1 MIVIKSE
8 PTFAKVKIRSSLYEG
23 DVHVVRYGPD
33 VFRCY
38 GRSGTKNPNNSFLWN
53 TSKSILILQDIIALL
68 YRGDG
73 RCAALQW
80 RSRQVLWRQCQATV
94 SPRATG
100 ACSEK
105 TELMD
110 HLMAFHCHIYYLG
123 SISLNGMKA
132 SMDMSTWMKRMNMNI
147 ENIEHKINKYREVTK
162 YISNFSV
169 EFRCAEG
176 KTIHKF
182 SFFFLSSD
190 WVEMEGNSQYCV
202 IHLQTCQRSR
212 NCLRSEDGERVFTGE
227 RGPPTPLCRSQTS
240 PQPEDV
246 NAAENLERT
255 KPWQ

>member
-1 MIVIKSE
+1 MVASSPNFQAFSFSRNCNDFRLKHIKQYIDTPGHNSLAL
-8 PTFAKVKIRSSLYEG
+8 PRRWQVRLSAVKESSGFMKTTSGDSLTPGNRS
-23 DVHVVRYGPD
+23 
-33 VFRCY
+33 
-38 GRSGTKNPNNSFLWN
+38 
-53 TSKSILILQDIIALL
+53 
-68 YRGDG
+68 
-73 RCAALQW
+73 LQW
-80 RSRQVLWRQCQATV
+80 ENRINGPFDGISLSLVLFRLDIA
-94 SPRATG
+94 R
-100 ACSEK
+100 
-105 TELMD
+105 
-110 HLMAFHCHIYYLG
+110 F
-123 SISLNGMKA
+123 ISLNGMKA

-169 EFRCAEG
+169 ECRCTEG